1 MRKAGGVKRG
11 KLTSR
16 PTPKFFQGNNLY
28 NFTHMDVEVKF
39 KPKPPRRKTFLNEKV
54 VQNVSLQAWDVPTEH
69 GNIKLS
75 PGASVNIPS
84 SVITERL
91 LNLKK
96 RRLVTIR

>member
-1 MRKAGGVKRG
+1 MRKTGGARG
-11 KLTSR
+11 KKSTNIPRS
-16 PTPKFFQGNNLY
+16 FFKGNNLY
-28 NFTHMDVEVKF
+28 DFTHMDVEVKL
-39 KPKPPRRKTFLNEKV
+39 KPRTKKPISSEKV
-54 VQNVSLQAWDVPTEH
+54 VHNVSLQAWDVPTEH

-91 LNLKK
+91 INLKK

>member
-1 MRKAGGVKRG
+1 
-11 KLTSR
+11 
-16 PTPKFFQGNNLY
+16 
-28 NFTHMDVEVKF
+28 MDVEVKL
-39 KPKPPRRKTFLNEKV
+39 KPRTKKPISSEKV
-54 VQNVSLQAWDVPTEH
+54 VHNVSLQAWDVPTEH

-91 LNLKK
+91 INLKK

>member
-1 MRKAGGVKRG
+1 MRKTGGTRG
-11 KLTSR
+11 KKSTTIPRS
-16 PTPKFFQGNNLY
+16 FFKGNNLY
-28 NFTHMDVEVKF
+28 DFTHMDVEVKL
-39 KPKPPRRKTFLNEKV
+39 KPRIKKPTRSEKV

-91 LNLKK
+91 INLKK